1 MNTHEHDPGDR
12 AIPSDP
18 IATTL
23 DEDLVLFHYRD
34 GLPQERI
41 EAIAAALH
49 ASPELR
55 ARYAELCDLLAAAG
69 RVAAPAPAAGLEGR
83 IWERL
88 QPRLDAAAPA
98 APARRRARPRVAAR
112 SARVYRVPQR
122 WAMAAAVVLALAL
135 GIAIGGIGMPQR
147 STTTRAGT
155 EAAPAPGTPATAHA
169 RPPAAADDR
178 LAPRMLDAYVAAHLR
193 ASQGV
198 LLTMLNSD
206 DDALAASGA
215 ELAAALVE
223 SNRLYAAAAA
233 RAGNAR
239 LVALLQQLE
248 PLLIEIAN
256 PAPAGD
262 VEVRKGLGEYVRDSD
277 LLFRLRATE
286 ARLDPRRDRRA

>member
-1 MNTHEHDPGDR
+1 MSTHEHDPGET
-12 AIPSDP
+12 APVDP

-69 RVAAPAPAAGLEGR
+69 RVAAPEPAAGLESR
-83 IWERL
+83 IWEQL
-88 QPRLDAAAPA
+88 QVRLDAATPAP
-98 APARRRARPRVAAR
+98 PPRR
-112 SARVYRVPQR
+112 SARARLAATSARGRRVPQR
-122 WAMAAAVVLALAL
+122 WAMAAAVVLALAF
-135 GIAIGGIGMPQR
+135 GILIGGIGTQQR
-147 STTTRAGT
+147 SAPALAGT
-155 EAAPAPGTPATAHA
+155 EALPAPTTPATRHA
-169 RPPAAADDR
+169 VPSVASDDR

-198 LLTMLNSD
+198 LLTTLND
-206 DDALAASGA
+206 GDGTLAASGP

-223 SNRLYAAAAA
+223 SNRLYAAAAE

-256 PAPAGD
+256 PAPTEG
-262 VEVRKGLGEYVRDSD
+262 VEVRKGLRDYVRDSD

-286 ARLDPRRDRRA
+286 ARLDPRRNRRA